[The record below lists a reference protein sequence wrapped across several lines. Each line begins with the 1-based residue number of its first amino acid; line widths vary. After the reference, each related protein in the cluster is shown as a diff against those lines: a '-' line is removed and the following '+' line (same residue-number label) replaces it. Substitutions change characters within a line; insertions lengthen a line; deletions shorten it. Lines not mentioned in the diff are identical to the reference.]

1 MDPFTEKLL
10 ERTRARRENLQKKM
24 AERPTKAVRQIGKRS
39 RDPLSEASNQPLEAT
54 EEAKISTKPSPSKKR
69 CSDKMET
76 PIQEVE
82 NKEPKTPMI
91 ESVAQSPP
99 AINPVAQSPSLIAT
113 VAQPSSQPRRLTR
126 EQEEQKV
133 NQDALPVTSLKN
145 RMQKLAQQLREWDS
159 EGNEIDSP
167 VSPAQSWNSVSPPP
181 QQTVTTVESKTPAGR
196 RGRFANLA
204 AAINSWDD
212 DLSHPIIKHNKSPG
226 QPGTACL
233 PASSVTNK
241 APATIESSSINQ
253 HAVISPQRPLENTV
267 NKTTSTA
274 LQETVQSNIHLP
286 KVIPPTLRKTEEN
299 RSPLPKEALAQH
311 QLQPGPKK
319 TEEAQSLAAKVIIS
333 HCQSQ
338 FRDQPKKDSTAQAQ
352 PGGNLTT
359 PGGSGVK
366 SFLERFGERCQ
377 QHSGSSPAPST
388 PGQRTPN
395 VTPSTKAIQERLLKQ
410 QELSTTA
417 NLTQQ
422 LKQEREKELA
432 SIRNRFQRNN
442 LWSAD
447 KKRENCTSNLPEDS
461 SEPLLRSSEQ
471 NSAEVHRTQMS
482 TLQHSPESIS
492 EPNTKSP
499 LESALTGV
507 HEPSSVKVSSAESA
521 VTSKEQNERDVPNNH
536 AKLSPFQKVSIV
548 SEQLYIAVDK
558 GEKENSERSTYK
570 VEMVREIEM
579 SVDDDEEINS
589 SEVINELFD
598 GVLEEEEEEEED
610 DGEMNEKKVC
620 NQETESD
627 LEEKNDEL
635 NISSMSLLT
644 PLAETVDAVTN
655 QEKYGK
661 PSSNVKEGKCQLE
674 SITRAE
680 SADNVGSSTDDHKLL
695 YSIDAYRSQRIK
707 TIERPSVKQVIVRKE
722 DVSQRLEE
730 KIKATPSSISIKQK
744 MKNLNNEINIQQ
756 SVIHQASQAL
766 NCCTDEDHGKGSQQE
781 AEAERLLLIAS
792 EKRLALLAELN
803 KLKGEGVPAHKRGGH
818 TAKSTGDFAPSRG
831 CIALSE
837 IRLPLKADFICSTA
851 QKTDVTN
858 YYFFMLIKAGALNI
872 VATPLASIQN
882 ALCGDAISF
891 PTKFTLQDVSN
902 DFEIEIEVYSLALH
916 RESGITDK
924 KKKPNKS
931 KAITPKRLLTSIT
944 KSNLHTPALVS
955 PGGPNAVRTSNFSM
969 VGSHKFSLTSVG
981 NSKFQLDK
989 VPFLSPL
996 EGHICVKLQCQVGSM
1011 IEERGFLTMFDDVSG
1026 FGAWH
1031 RRWCVLSG
1039 NCISY
1044 WTYPDDEKSKHP
1056 LGRVNLANC
1065 TSRRIEP
1072 ANREFCARPHTF
1084 ELITV
1089 RPQREDDRET
1099 LVSQCKNTLCVTKN
1113 WLSADTKDERNL
1125 WMQKLNRA
1133 LVDLRTWQPDAC
1145 YAPHI
1150 LLKETEDRY

>member
-10 ERTRARRENLQKKM
+10 ERTRARRENLQRKM
-24 AERPTKAVRQIGKRS
+24 AERPSKAVRQIVKRS
-39 RDPLSEASNQPLEAT
+39 RDPLSEANNQPSEVS
-54 EEAKISTKPSPSKKR
+54 EEAKTSTNPSPSKKR

-76 PIQEVE
+76 PIQDIE
-82 NKEPKTPMI
+82 NEEPNTPMT
-91 ESVAQSPP
+91 EFVAQTPP
-99 AINPVAQSPSLIAT
+99 AINPVAQSPSLIAS
-113 VAQPSSQPRRLTR
+113 VAQSSSQPRQLIN
-126 EQEEQKV
+126 EQEEQRVK
-133 NQDALPVTSLKN
+133 QDALPVTSLKN
-145 RMQKLAQQLREWDS
+145 RMQKLAQQLRTWDS

-167 VSPAQSWNSVSPPP
+167 VTPTQSWKPASPPPPP
-181 QQTVTTVESKTPAGR
+181 QQAVSTVESKTPVGR
-196 RGRFANLA
+196 KGRLANLA

-212 DLSHPIIKHNKSPG
+212 DLSHPIIKHNKPPG

-233 PASSVTNK
+233 PASSATNK
-241 APATIESSSINQ
+241 DPATTESCGIIQ
-253 HAVISPQRPLENTV
+253 QAVISSQRPLENTV
-267 NKTTSTA
+267 NKTTSTIS
-274 LQETVQSNIHLP
+274 QESTQSNSHLP
-286 KVIPPTLRKTEEN
+286 KVIPPTSKRTQEN
-299 RSPLPKEALAQH
+299 KPPLPKGALAPH
-311 QLQPGPKK
+311 QLQPGPTK
-319 TEEAQSLAAKVIIS
+319 TEKTQSLATRVIS
-333 HCQSQ
+333 SQSQ
-338 FRDQPKKDSTAQAQ
+338 SEFKDQPKRDTVAQS
-352 PGGNLTT
+352 GNSLTT

-377 QHSGSSPAPST
+377 QYSGTSPTPST

-410 QELSTTA
+410 QELSSTA

-422 LKQEREKELA
+422 LKQEREKELQG
-432 SIRNRFQRNN
+432 IRNRFQKNN

-447 KKRENCTSNLPEDS
+447 KRENCPNSLREDS
-461 SEPLLRSSEQ
+461 SEPLFRSSEQ
-471 NSAEVHRTQMS
+471 RTAEVHRTQMS
-482 TLQHSPESIS
+482 TVQHSPQSIL
-492 EPNTKSP
+492 EPNTKS
-499 LESALTGV
+499 LCQSTLTEV
-507 HEPSSVKVSSAESA
+507 LEPSAVKISSTESE
-521 VTSKEQNERDVPNNH
+521 VTFKEQNVKEVPNNP
-536 AKLSPFQKVSIV
+536 AKLSPFKRISSVY
-548 SEQLYIAVDK
+548 EQLHIAVDE
-558 GEKENSERSTYK
+558 GEKGNCDRSTDK
-570 VEMVREIEM
+570 VEVVREIEM
-579 SVDDDEEINS
+579 SVDESNS
-589 SEVINELFD
+589 SVVINELFD
-598 GVLEEEEEEEED
+598 GVLEEGEEED
-610 DGEMNEKKVC
+610 EDEEEDGGMKEKQVC
-620 NQETESD
+620 NKETESD

-655 QEKYGK
+655 QEKNGK
-661 PSSNVKEGKCQLE
+661 PSDNVKEGKCQLE
-674 SITRAE
+674 SITRAT
-680 SADNVGSSTDDHKLL
+680 SADNVGSATDDHNLL
-695 YSIDAYRSQRIK
+695 YSIAAYRSQRVK
-707 TIERPSVKQVIVRKE
+707 TVERPSVKQVIVRRE

-730 KIKATPSSISIKQK
+730 KVNATPSSINIKQK

-766 NCCTDEDHGKGSQQE
+766 SCCTDEDHGKGSQQE

-803 KLKGEGVPAHKRGGH
+803 KLKGEGVHDLKRGGLA
-818 TAKSTGDFAPSRG
+818 AKSSGECAPSRG
-831 CIALSE
+831 CIALSD
-837 IRLPLKADFICSTA
+837 IRIPLKADFICSTA

-858 YYFFMLIKAGALNI
+858 YYFFILIKAGALNI
-872 VATPLASIQN
+872 VATPLATIQN

-891 PTKFTLQDVSN
+891 PTKFTLEDVSN
-902 DFEIEIEVYSLALH
+902 DFEIETEIYSLALY
-916 RESGITDK
+916 RESAVTDK

-944 KSNLHTPALVS
+944 KSNLHTPALAS

-969 VGSHKFSLTSVG
+969 IGSHKFSLTSVG

-996 EGHICVKLQCQVGSM
+996 EGHICVKLQCRVDSM

-1044 WTYPDDEKSKHP
+1044 WTYPDDEKSKNP
-1056 LGRVNLANC
+1056 LGRINLANC

-1084 ELITV
+1084 ELITA

-1099 LVSQCKNTLCVTKN
+1099 LVSRCKNTLCVTKN
-1113 WLSADTKDERNL
+1113 WLSADTKEERNL

-1133 LVDLRTWQPDAC
+1133 LIDLRTWQPGAC
-1145 YAPHI
+1145 YSPHI
-1150 LLKETEDRY
+1150 LLKEVEDSC